1 MALSNSQYDA
11 IMREY
16 GRQQIE
22 NHHKLEERR
31 QEIYARLPVV
41 RQLEAEIAERSVAC
55 AKKLL
60 EGDKS
65 VLDRLKEDLKDLREQ
80 KSLIIRAAGYPDDY
94 LELHY
99 RCPDCRDTGLIDGRK
114 CHCFLQAQM
123 KLLHAQSNLED
134 VLERENFNALSYEY
148 YDDTEILPQLGITNA
163 AYMRRV
169 VAGCR
174 EFVRDFD
181 KKHDNLLFTGS
192 TGVGKTFLTNCIA
205 RELMDDF
212 HSVIYLTASDLF
224 DVFSRNKFDYDNA
237 EDMKDMYRF
246 ILDCDLLIIDDLG
259 TELANT
265 FTISQLFSCLNERI
279 LRRKST
285 IISTNLALDD
295 IKTIYSERIFSRISS
310 HYTMLRLTGDDI
322 RIQKKL
328 LNLGGTNDVTP

>member
-65 VLDRLKEDLKDLREQ
+65 VLDRLKADLKDLREQ

-259 TELANT
+259 TELNNS
-265 FTISQLFSCLNERI
+265 FTSSQLFYCINERMNMS
-279 LRRKST
+279 RST
-285 IISTNLALDD
+285 IISTNLTLARLRDSYTD
-295 IKTIYSERIFSRISS
+295 RVTSRIMSG
-310 HYTMLRLTGDDI
+310 YRIIPLYGGDI
-322 RIQKKL
+322 RLLKK
-328 LNLGGTNDVTP
+328 

>member
-31 QEIYARLPVV
+31 KEIYARLPVV

-80 KSLIIRAAGYPDDY
+80 KALIIRAAGYPDDY

-134 VLERENFNALSYEY
+134 VLERENFKALSYEY

-259 TELANT
+259 TELNNS
-265 FTISQLFSCLNERI
+265 FTSSRLFYCINERMNMS
-279 LRRKST
+279 RST
-285 IISTNLALDD
+285 IISTNLTLARLRDSYTD
-295 IKTIYSERIFSRISS
+295 RVTSRIMSG
-310 HYTMLRLTGDDI
+310 YRIIPLYGGDI
-322 RIQKKL
+322 RLLKK
-328 LNLGGTNDVTP
+328 

>member
-31 QEIYARLPVV
+31 KEIYARLPVV
-41 RQLEAEIAERSVAC
+41 KQLEAEIAERSVAC

-259 TELANT
+259 TELNNS
-265 FTISQLFSCLNERI
+265 FTSSQLFYCINERMNMS
-279 LRRKST
+279 RST
-285 IISTNLALDD
+285 IISTNLTPARLRDSYTD
-295 IKTIYSERIFSRISS
+295 RVTSRIMSG
-310 HYTMLRLTGDDI
+310 YRIIPLYGGDI
-322 RIQKKL
+322 RLLKK
-328 LNLGGTNDVTP
+328 

>member
-31 QEIYARLPVV
+31 KEIYARLPVV

-65 VLDRLKEDLKDLREQ
+65 VLDRLKEDLRDLREQ
-80 KSLIIRAAGYPDDY
+80 KALIIRAAGYPDDY

-134 VLERENFNALSYEY
+134 VLERENFKALSYEY

-259 TELANT
+259 TELNNS
-265 FTISQLFSCLNERI
+265 FTSSQLFYCINERMNMS
-279 LRRKST
+279 RST
-285 IISTNLALDD
+285 IISTNLTLARLRDSYTD
-295 IKTIYSERIFSRISS
+295 RVTSRIMSG
-310 HYTMLRLTGDDI
+310 YRIIPLYGGDI
-322 RIQKKL
+322 RLLKK
-328 LNLGGTNDVTP
+328 

>member
-259 TELANT
+259 TELNNS
-265 FTISQLFSCLNERI
+265 FTSSQLFYCINERMNMS
-279 LRRKST
+279 RST
-285 IISTNLALDD
+285 IISTNLTLARLRDSYTD
-295 IKTIYSERIFSRISS
+295 RVTSRIMSG
-310 HYTMLRLTGDDI
+310 YRIIPLYGGDI
-322 RIQKKL
+322 RL
-328 LNLGGTNDVTP
+328 LKSNV

>member
-174 EFVRDFD
+174 EFVRDFN

-259 TELANT
+259 TELNNS
-265 FTISQLFSCLNERI
+265 FTSSQLFYCINERMNMS
-279 LRRKST
+279 RST
-285 IISTNLALDD
+285 IISTNLTLARLRDSYTD
-295 IKTIYSERIFSRISS
+295 RVTSRIMSG
-310 HYTMLRLTGDDI
+310 YRIIPLYGGDI
-322 RIQKKL
+322 RLLKK
-328 LNLGGTNDVTP
+328 

>member
-31 QEIYARLPVV
+31 KEIYARLPVV
-41 RQLEAEIAERSVAC
+41 KQLEAEIAERSVAC

-60 EGDKS
+60 EGDKG
-65 VLDRLKEDLKDLREQ
+65 VLDRLKEDLRDLREQ
-80 KSLIIRAAGYPDDY
+80 KALIIRAAGYPDDY

-99 RCPDCRDTGLIDGRK
+99 RCPDCRDTGLVDGRK
-114 CHCFLQAQM
+114 CYCFLQAQM

-134 VLERENFNALSYEY
+134 VLERENFKALSYEY

-169 VAGCR
+169 VAGCK
-174 EFVRDFD
+174 EFVRVFD

-259 TELANT
+259 TELNNS
-265 FTISQLFSCLNERI
+265 FTSSRLFYCINERMNMS
-279 LRRKST
+279 RST
-285 IISTNLALDD
+285 IISTNLTLARLRDSYTD
-295 IKTIYSERIFSRISS
+295 RVTSRIMSG
-310 HYTMLRLTGDDI
+310 YRIIPLYGGDI
-322 RIQKKL
+322 RLLKK
-328 LNLGGTNDVTP
+328 

>member
-31 QEIYARLPVV
+31 KEIYARLPVV

-80 KSLIIRAAGYPDDY
+80 KALIIRAAGYPDDY

-134 VLERENFNALSYEY
+134 VLERENFKALSYEY

-259 TELANT
+259 TELNNS
-265 FTISQLFSCLNERI
+265 FTSSQLFYCINERMNMS
-279 LRRKST
+279 RST
-285 IISTNLALDD
+285 IISTNRTLARLRDSYTD
-295 IKTIYSERIFSRISS
+295 RVTSRIMSG
-310 HYTMLRLTGDDI
+310 YRIIPLYGGDI
-322 RIQKKL
+322 RLLKK
-328 LNLGGTNDVTP
+328 

>member
-31 QEIYARLPVV
+31 KEIYARLPVV
-41 RQLEAEIAERSVAC
+41 KQLEAEIAERSVAC

-99 RCPDCRDTGLIDGRK
+99 RCPDCRDTGLVDGRK

-134 VLERENFNALSYEY
+134 VLERENFKALSYEY

-169 VAGCR
+169 VAGCK
-174 EFVRDFD
+174 EFVRVFD

-259 TELANT
+259 TELNNS
-265 FTISQLFSCLNERI
+265 FTSSRLFYCINERMNMS
-279 LRRKST
+279 RST
-285 IISTNLALDD
+285 IISTNLTLARLRDSYTD
-295 IKTIYSERIFSRISS
+295 RVTSRIMSG
-310 HYTMLRLTGDDI
+310 YRIIPLYGGDI
-322 RIQKKL
+322 RLLKK
-328 LNLGGTNDVTP
+328 

>member
-31 QEIYARLPVV
+31 KEIYARLPVV

-80 KSLIIRAAGYPDDY
+80 KALIIRAAGYPDDY

-134 VLERENFNALSYEY
+134 VLERENFKALSYEY
-148 YDDTEILPQLGITNA
+148 YDDAEILPQLGITNA

-259 TELANT
+259 TELNNS
-265 FTISQLFSCLNERI
+265 FTSSQLFYCINERMNMS
-279 LRRKST
+279 RST
-285 IISTNLALDD
+285 IISTNLTLARLRDSYTD
-295 IKTIYSERIFSRISS
+295 RVTSRIMSG
-310 HYTMLRLTGDDI
+310 YRIIPLYGGDI
-322 RIQKKL
+322 RLLKK
-328 LNLGGTNDVTP
+328 

>member
-31 QEIYARLPVV
+31 KEIYARLPVV
-41 RQLEAEIAERSVAC
+41 KQLEAEIAERSVAC

-60 EGDKS
+60 EGDKG
-65 VLDRLKEDLKDLREQ
+65 VLETLKEDLRDLREQ
-80 KSLIIRAAGYPDDY
+80 KALIIRAAGYPDDY

-99 RCPDCRDTGLIDGRK
+99 RCPDCRDTGLVDGRK

-134 VLERENFNALSYEY
+134 VLERENFKALSYEY

-169 VAGCR
+169 VAGCK
-174 EFVRDFD
+174 EFVRVFD

-259 TELANT
+259 TELNNS
-265 FTISQLFSCLNERI
+265 FTSSRLFYCINERMNMS
-279 LRRKST
+279 RST
-285 IISTNLALDD
+285 IISTNLTLARLRDSYTD
-295 IKTIYSERIFSRISS
+295 RVTSRIMSG
-310 HYTMLRLTGDDI
+310 YRIIPLYGGDI
-322 RIQKKL
+322 RLLKK
-328 LNLGGTNDVTP
+328 

>member
-31 QEIYARLPVV
+31 KEIYARLPVV
-41 RQLEAEIAERSVAC
+41 KQLEAEIAERSVAC

-60 EGDKS
+60 EGDKG
-65 VLDRLKEDLKDLREQ
+65 VLDRLKEDLRDLREQ
-80 KSLIIRAAGYPDDY
+80 KALIIRAAGYPDDY

-99 RCPDCRDTGLIDGRK
+99 RCPDCRDTGLVDGRK

-134 VLERENFNALSYEY
+134 VLERENFKALSYEY

-169 VAGCR
+169 VAGCK
-174 EFVRDFD
+174 EFVRVFD

-205 RELMDDF
+205 RELMDD
-212 HSVIYLTASDLF
+212 
-224 DVFSRNKFDYDNA
+224 
-237 EDMKDMYRF
+237 
-246 ILDCDLLIIDDLG
+246 
-259 TELANT
+259 
-265 FTISQLFSCLNERI
+265 
-279 LRRKST
+279 
-285 IISTNLALDD
+285 
-295 IKTIYSERIFSRISS
+295 
-310 HYTMLRLTGDDI
+310 
-322 RIQKKL
+322 
-328 LNLGGTNDVTP
+328 

>member
-1 MALSNSQYDA
+1 MALSNSQYDV

-259 TELANT
+259 TELNNS
-265 FTISQLFSCLNERI
+265 FTSSQLFYCINERMNMS
-279 LRRKST
+279 RST
-285 IISTNLALDD
+285 IISTNLTLARLRDSYTD
-295 IKTIYSERIFSRISS
+295 RVTSRIMSG
-310 HYTMLRLTGDDI
+310 YRIIPLYGGDI
-322 RIQKKL
+322 RLLKK
-328 LNLGGTNDVTP
+328 

>member
-148 YDDTEILPQLGITNA
+148 YDDTEILSQLGITNA

-259 TELANT
+259 TELNNS
-265 FTISQLFSCLNERI
+265 FTSSQLFYCINERMNMS
-279 LRRKST
+279 RST
-285 IISTNLALDD
+285 IISTNLTLARLRDSYTD
-295 IKTIYSERIFSRISS
+295 RVTSRIMSG
-310 HYTMLRLTGDDI
+310 YRIIPLFGGDI
-322 RIQKKL
+322 RL
-328 LNLGGTNDVTP
+328 

>member
-31 QEIYARLPVV
+31 KEIYARLPVV

-80 KSLIIRAAGYPDDY
+80 KALIIRAAGYPDDY

-259 TELANT
+259 TELNNS
-265 FTISQLFSCLNERI
+265 FTSSQLFYCINERMNMS
-279 LRRKST
+279 RST
-285 IISTNLALDD
+285 IISTNLTLARLRDSYTD
-295 IKTIYSERIFSRISS
+295 RVTSRIMSG
-310 HYTMLRLTGDDI
+310 YRMIPLYGGDI
-322 RIQKKL
+322 RLLKK
-328 LNLGGTNDVTP
+328 

>member
-148 YDDTEILPQLGITNA
+148 YDDTEILSQLGITNA

-169 VAGCR
+169 VAVCR

-259 TELANT
+259 TELNNS
-265 FTISQLFSCLNERI
+265 FTSSQLFYCINERMNMS
-279 LRRKST
+279 RST
-285 IISTNLALDD
+285 IISTNLTLARLRDSYTD
-295 IKTIYSERIFSRISS
+295 RVTSRIMSG
-310 HYTMLRLTGDDI
+310 YRIIPLYGGDI
-322 RIQKKL
+322 RLLKK
-328 LNLGGTNDVTP
+328 

>member
-31 QEIYARLPVV
+31 KEIYARLPVV
-41 RQLEAEIAERSVAC
+41 KQLEAEIAERSVAC

-60 EGDKS
+60 EGDKG
-65 VLDRLKEDLKDLREQ
+65 VLDRLEEDLRDLREQ
-80 KSLIIRAAGYPDDY
+80 KALIIRAAGYPDDY

-99 RCPDCRDTGLIDGRK
+99 RCPDCRDTGLVDGRK

-134 VLERENFNALSYEY
+134 VLERENFKALSYEY

-246 ILDCDLLIIDDLG
+246 MLDCDLLIIDDLG
-259 TELANT
+259 TELNNS
-265 FTISQLFSCLNERI
+265 FTSSQLFYCINERMNMS
-279 LRRKST
+279 RST
-285 IISTNLALDD
+285 IISTNLTLARLRDSYTD
-295 IKTIYSERIFSRISS
+295 RVTSRIMSG
-310 HYTMLRLTGDDI
+310 YRIIPLYGGDI
-322 RIQKKL
+322 RLLKK
-328 LNLGGTNDVTP
+328 

>member
-60 EGDKS
+60 EGDKG
-65 VLDRLKEDLKDLREQ
+65 VLDRLKEDLRDLREQ
-80 KSLIIRAAGYPDDY
+80 KALIIRAAGYPDDY

-134 VLERENFNALSYEY
+134 VLERENFKALSYEY

-259 TELANT
+259 TELNNS
-265 FTISQLFSCLNERI
+265 FTSSQLFYCINERMNMS
-279 LRRKST
+279 RST
-285 IISTNLALDD
+285 IISTNLTLARLRDSYTD
-295 IKTIYSERIFSRISS
+295 RVTSRIMSG
-310 HYTMLRLTGDDI
+310 YRIIPLYGGDI
-322 RIQKKL
+322 RLLKK
-328 LNLGGTNDVTP
+328 

>member
-259 TELANT
+259 TELNNS
-265 FTISQLFSCLNERI
+265 FTSSQLFYCINERMNMN
-279 LRRKST
+279 RST
-285 IISTNLALDD
+285 IISTNLSLTQLRDSYTD
-295 IKTIYSERIFSRISS
+295 RVTSRIMSG
-310 HYTMLRLTGDDI
+310 YRIIPLYGGDI
-322 RIQKKL
+322 RLLKK
-328 LNLGGTNDVTP
+328 

>member
-31 QEIYARLPVV
+31 KEIYARLPVV
-41 RQLEAEIAERSVAC
+41 KQLEAEIAERSVAC

-60 EGDKS
+60 EGDKG
-65 VLDRLKEDLKDLREQ
+65 VLDRLKEDLRDLREQ
-80 KSLIIRAAGYPDDY
+80 KALIIRAAGYPDDY

-99 RCPDCRDTGLIDGRK
+99 RCPDCRDTGLVDGRK

-134 VLERENFNALSYEY
+134 VLERENFKALSYEY

-169 VAGCR
+169 VAGCK
-174 EFVRDFD
+174 EFVRVFD
-181 KKHDNLLFTGS
+181 KRHDNLLFTGS

-224 DVFSRNKFDYDNA
+224 DVFSMNKFDYDNA

-259 TELANT
+259 TELNNS
-265 FTISQLFSCLNERI
+265 FTSSRLFYCINERMNMS
-279 LRRKST
+279 RST
-285 IISTNLALDD
+285 IISTNLTLARLRDSYTD
-295 IKTIYSERIFSRISS
+295 RVTSRIMSG
-310 HYTMLRLTGDDI
+310 YRIIPLYGGDI
-322 RIQKKL
+322 RLLKK
-328 LNLGGTNDVTP
+328 

>member
-31 QEIYARLPVV
+31 KEIYARLPVV

-65 VLDRLKEDLKDLREQ
+65 VLDRLKEDLRDLREQ
-80 KSLIIRAAGYPDDY
+80 KALIIRAAGYPDDY

-134 VLERENFNALSYEY
+134 VLERENFKALSYEY

-205 RELMDDF
+205 RGLMDDF

-259 TELANT
+259 TELNNS
-265 FTISQLFSCLNERI
+265 FTSSQLFYCINERMNMS
-279 LRRKST
+279 RST
-285 IISTNLALDD
+285 IISTNLTLARLRDSYTD
-295 IKTIYSERIFSRISS
+295 RVTSRIMSG
-310 HYTMLRLTGDDI
+310 YRIIPLYGGDI
-322 RIQKKL
+322 RLLKK
-328 LNLGGTNDVTP
+328 

>member
-22 NHHKLEERR
+22 NHHNLEERR
-31 QEIYARLPVV
+31 KEIYARLPVV

-65 VLDRLKEDLKDLREQ
+65 VLDRLKEDLRDLREQ
-80 KSLIIRAAGYPDDY
+80 KALIIRAAGYPDDY

-134 VLERENFNALSYEY
+134 VLERENFKALSYEY

-259 TELANT
+259 TELNNS
-265 FTISQLFSCLNERI
+265 FTSSQLFYCINERMNMS
-279 LRRKST
+279 RST
-285 IISTNLALDD
+285 IISTNLTLARLRDSYTD
-295 IKTIYSERIFSRISS
+295 RVTSRIMSG
-310 HYTMLRLTGDDI
+310 YRIIPLYGGDI
-322 RIQKKL
+322 RLLKK
-328 LNLGGTNDVTP
+328 

>member
-41 RQLEAEIAERSVAC
+41 KQLEAEIAERSVAC

-259 TELANT
+259 TELNNS
-265 FTISQLFSCLNERI
+265 FTSSQLFYCINERMNMS
-279 LRRKST
+279 RST
-285 IISTNLALDD
+285 IISTNLTLARLRDSYTD
-295 IKTIYSERIFSRISS
+295 RVTSRIMSG
-310 HYTMLRLTGDDI
+310 YRIIPLYGGDI
-322 RIQKKL
+322 RLLKK
-328 LNLGGTNDVTP
+328 

>member
-31 QEIYARLPVV
+31 KEIYARLPVV

-80 KSLIIRAAGYPDDY
+80 KALIIRAAGYPDDY

-134 VLERENFNALSYEY
+134 VLERENFKALSYEY

-246 ILDCDLLIIDDLG
+246 ILDCDLLIIDDLE
-259 TELANT
+259 TELNNS
-265 FTISQLFSCLNERI
+265 FTSSQLFYCINERMNMS
-279 LRRKST
+279 RST
-285 IISTNLALDD
+285 IISTNLTLARLRDSYTD
-295 IKTIYSERIFSRISS
+295 RVTSRIMSG
-310 HYTMLRLTGDDI
+310 YRIIPLYGGDI
-322 RIQKKL
+322 RLLKK
-328 LNLGGTNDVTP
+328 

>member
-31 QEIYARLPVV
+31 KEIYARLPVV

-65 VLDRLKEDLKDLREQ
+65 VLDRLKEDLRDLREQ
-80 KSLIIRAAGYPDDY
+80 KALIIRAAGYPDDY

-134 VLERENFNALSYEY
+134 VLERENFKALSYEY

-259 TELANT
+259 TELNNS
-265 FTISQLFSCLNERI
+265 FTSSQLFYCINERMNMS
-279 LRRKST
+279 RST
-285 IISTNLALDD
+285 IISTNLTLARLSDSYTD
-295 IKTIYSERIFSRISS
+295 RVTSRIMSG
-310 HYTMLRLTGDDI
+310 YRIIPLYGGDI
-322 RIQKKL
+322 RLLKK
-328 LNLGGTNDVTP
+328 

>member
-22 NHHKLEERR
+22 NHHNLEERR

-259 TELANT
+259 TELNNS
-265 FTISQLFSCLNERI
+265 FTSSQLFYCINERMNMS
-279 LRRKST
+279 RST
-285 IISTNLALDD
+285 IISTNLTLARLRDSYTD
-295 IKTIYSERIFSRISS
+295 RVTSRIMSG
-310 HYTMLRLTGDDI
+310 YRIIPLYGGDI
-322 RIQKKL
+322 RLLKK
-328 LNLGGTNDVTP
+328 

>member
-31 QEIYARLPVV
+31 KEIYARLPVV

-181 KKHDNLLFTGS
+181 KKHDNLLFTGI

-259 TELANT
+259 TELNNS
-265 FTISQLFSCLNERI
+265 FTSSQLFYCINERMNMS
-279 LRRKST
+279 RST
-285 IISTNLALDD
+285 IISTNLTLARLRDSYTD
-295 IKTIYSERIFSRISS
+295 RVTSRIMSG
-310 HYTMLRLTGDDI
+310 YRIIPLYGGDI
-322 RIQKKL
+322 RLLKK
-328 LNLGGTNDVTP
+328 

>member
-123 KLLHAQSNLED
+123 KLLHAQANLED

-259 TELANT
+259 TELNNS
-265 FTISQLFSCLNERI
+265 FTSSQLFYCINERMNMS
-279 LRRKST
+279 RST
-285 IISTNLALDD
+285 IISTNLTLARLRDSYTD
-295 IKTIYSERIFSRISS
+295 RVTSRIMSG
-310 HYTMLRLTGDDI
+310 YRIIPLYGGDI
-322 RIQKKL
+322 RLLKK
-328 LNLGGTNDVTP
+328 

>member
-60 EGDKS
+60 EGDKG

-134 VLERENFNALSYEY
+134 VLERENFKALSYEY

-169 VAGCR
+169 VAGCK
-174 EFVRDFD
+174 EFVRVFD

-259 TELANT
+259 TELNNS
-265 FTISQLFSCLNERI
+265 FTSSRLFYCINERMNMS
-279 LRRKST
+279 RST
-285 IISTNLALDD
+285 IISTNLTLARLRDSYTD
-295 IKTIYSERIFSRISS
+295 RVTSRIMSG
-310 HYTMLRLTGDDI
+310 YRIIPLYGGDI
-322 RIQKKL
+322 RLLKK
-328 LNLGGTNDVTP
+328 